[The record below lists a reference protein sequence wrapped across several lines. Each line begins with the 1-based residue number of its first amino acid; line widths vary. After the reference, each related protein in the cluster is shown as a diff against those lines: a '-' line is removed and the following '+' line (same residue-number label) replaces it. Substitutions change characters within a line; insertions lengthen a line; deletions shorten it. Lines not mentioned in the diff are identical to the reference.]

1 MTRRPFP
8 LRGVVALAAILIGAP
23 AWSGP
28 ACAGG
33 LSTDISP
40 CGGDAYS
47 SAEVIEG
54 QRSRRGPLVAMPDT
68 LCADLAPQRPADPV
82 EIYVDPYGQRGGGYR
97 GGGAP
102 YGGETQR
109 GVRPPGR
116 PLRSDD

>member
-1 MTRRPFP
+1 MKRGSVP
-8 LRGVVALAAILIGAP
+8 LTGLLALVAILIGAP
-23 AWSGP
+23 GGSGP
-28 ACAGG
+28 ARAGG
-33 LSTDISP
+33 LSTDILP

-54 QRSRRGPLVAMPDT
+54 RPPRRGPLIAMPDT

-82 EIYVDPYGQRGGGYR
+82 EIYVDPYGYRGGGYR

-109 GVRPPGR
+109 GTRPPGR
-116 PLRSDD
+116 PLRSGD

>member
-1 MTRRPFP
+1 MKRRLFP
-8 LRGVVALAAILIGAP
+8 HRGLGTLAAILIGASGWPDP
-23 AWSGP
+23 AH
-28 ACAGG
+28 AGG

-54 QRSRRGPLVAMPDT
+54 KPPRRGPLVAMPDT
-68 LCADLAPQRPADPV
+68 LCADLAPQRPEDPV
-82 EIYVDPYGQRGGGYR
+82 EIYVDPYGYRGGGYR

>member
-1 MTRRPFP
+1 MKRDSSP
-8 LRGVVALAAILIGAP
+8 LRSLLALAAILIGASGG
-23 AWSGP
+23 SGP
-28 ACAGG
+28 ARAGG

-54 QRSRRGPLVAMPDT
+54 KPPRRGPLIAMPDT

-82 EIYVDPYGQRGGGYR
+82 EIYVDPYGHRGGGYR
-97 GGGAP
+97 GGGTP

-109 GVRPPGR
+109 GTRPPGR

>member
-1 MTRRPFP
+1 MKRGCFP
-8 LRGVVALAAILIGAP
+8 LPNLLALAAILIGAP
-23 AWSGP
+23 GGSGP
-28 ACAGG
+28 ARAGE
-33 LSTDISP
+33 LSSDLSS

-54 QRSRRGPLVAMPDT
+54 RTARRGPLVAMPDT

-82 EIYVDPYGQRGGGYR
+82 EIYVDPYGYRGGGYR